1 VEELVQLW
9 LFELLKGTGR
19 LFLHPVF
26 YYLIFLSGLLGV
38 SRVKRERK
46 NFHTRTFDAYFELR
60 QLFPIGLI
68 LGLVLTI
75 VTLMIGLTLPFAA
88 ILLIAVFTILWSLT
102 TNIRLMSP
110 VYTVGA
116 AFFAITLITEYEW
129 TLPLFNDTFQDLEE
143 KVYPSLVILM
153 ALLLISE
160 GILITKNAGK
170 GTSPKLVKSKRGQ
183 NVGAHEVKR
192 FWLLPMFLLI
202 PGEALTLPFD
212 WWPVFTI
219 GAESY
224 SLILVPFAIGFNQ
237 QIQGMLPKQS
247 IQLQGRRVTTF
258 GIMIL
263 ILSVIGYWYPLISI
277 GVAAFAIIGR
287 ELISLMQRLKDD
299 NLPFY
304 FSKKNNGL
312 MIIGIIPESPAD
324 KMGLQVGELMS
335 KVNGVKIL
343 DEQVFYEALQKN
355 RAHCKLEV
363 LDTNGEVRFVQR
375 ALYEGDHYE
384 LGILF
389 VQDQRKSDERIDKV

>member
-1 VEELVQLW
+1 MQLW

-26 YYLIFLSGLLGV
+26 YYLIFLSGILGV

-60 QLFPIGLI
+60 QLFPMGLI

-75 VTLMIGLTLPFAA
+75 VTLMAGLTLPFAA
-88 ILLIAVFTILWSLT
+88 ILLIAFFTILWSLT

-129 TLPLFNDTFQDLEE
+129 TIPLFNDTFQALEE

-183 NVGAHEVKR
+183 NVGAHVVKR

-212 WWPVFTI
+212 WWPVFNI

-247 IQLQGRRVTTF
+247 IQLQGRRVTTL
-258 GIMIL
+258 GILIL

-277 GVAAFAIIGR
+277 AVAALAIIGR

-324 KMGLQVGELMS
+324 KMGLQVGEIIS
-335 KVNGVKIL
+335 KINGVKIL

-363 LDTNGEVRFVQR
+363 LDINGEVRFVQR

-389 VQDQRKSDERIDKV
+389 VQDQRKFDERIG

>member
-26 YYLIFLSGLLGV
+26 YYLIFLSGILGV

-68 LGLVLTI
+68 LGLILTI
-75 VTLMIGLTLPFAA
+75 VTLMAGLTLPFAA
-88 ILLIAVFTILWSLT
+88 ILLIAFFTILWSLT

-129 TLPLFNDTFQDLEE
+129 TIPLFNDTFQVLEE
-143 KVYPSLVILM
+143 KVYPSLVIIM

-212 WWPVFTI
+212 WWPVFNI

-247 IQLQGRRVTTF
+247 IQLQGRRVTTL
-258 GIMIL
+258 GILIL

-277 GVAAFAIIGR
+277 AVAALAIIGR

-324 KMGLQVGELMS
+324 KMGLQVGEIIS
-335 KVNGVKIL
+335 KINGVKIL

-363 LDTNGEVRFVQR
+363 LDINGEVRFVQR

-389 VQDQRKSDERIDKV
+389 VQDQRKFDERIG

>member
-1 VEELVQLW
+1 MVQLW

-19 LFLHPVF
+19 FFLHPVF
-26 YYLIFLSGLLGV
+26 YYLVFLSGILGV

-60 QLFPIGLI
+60 QLFPLGLI
-68 LGLVLTI
+68 LGLVLSI
-75 VTLMIGLTLPFAA
+75 VTVTAGLTVPFAA
-88 ILLIAVFTILWSLT
+88 ILLVIFFTVLWSLT

-116 AFFAITLITEYEW
+116 AFFGIILIAEYGW
-129 TLPLFNDTFQDLEE
+129 NIPFFNDAFQAIND
-143 KVYPSLVILM
+143 KVYPSVIILL

-160 GILITKNAGK
+160 GILISRNASK
-170 GTSPKLVKSKRGQ
+170 GTSPKLVKSRRGQ

-192 FWLLPMFLLI
+192 FWIVPVFLLI
-202 PGEALTLPFD
+202 PGDVLTLPFE
-212 WWPVFTI
+212 WWPVFHM

-224 SLILVPFAIGFNQ
+224 SLILVPFAVGFNQ

-247 IQLQGRRVTTF
+247 IQLQGRRVITL
-258 GIMIL
+258 GILTL
-263 ILSVIGYWYPLISI
+263 ILSVVGYWYPLISI
-277 GVAAFAIIGR
+277 GVAALAIIGR
-287 ELISLMQRLKDD
+287 EIISLMQRLKDD

-324 KMGLQVGELMS
+324 KMGLQVGELVS
-335 KVNGVKIL
+335 KVNGVPTR
-343 DEQVFYEALQKN
+343 DEQDFYEALQKN

-363 LDTNGEVRFVQR
+363 LDINGEVRFVQR

-389 VQDQRKSDERIDKV
+389 VQEQKKYDEKIG

>member
-1 VEELVQLW
+1 
-9 LFELLKGTGR
+9 
-19 LFLHPVF
+19 
-26 YYLIFLSGLLGV
+26 
-38 SRVKRERK
+38 
-46 NFHTRTFDAYFELR
+46 
-60 QLFPIGLI
+60 
-68 LGLVLTI
+68 
-75 VTLMIGLTLPFAA
+75 M
-88 ILLIAVFTILWSLT
+88 SLT

-129 TLPLFNDTFQDLEE
+129 TLPLFNETFQDLEE

-363 LDTNGEVRFVQR
+363 LDINGEVRFVQR

-389 VQDQRKSDERIDKV
+389 VQDQNKYDEKIG

>member
-1 VEELVQLW
+1 MVQIW
-9 LFELLKGTGR
+9 LIELLKGTGK

-26 YYLIFLSGLLGV
+26 YYLIFLSGILGV

-60 QLFPIGLI
+60 QLFPLGLI
-68 LGLVLTI
+68 LGLVLSIVI
-75 VTLMIGLTLPFAA
+75 VTTGLSVPFAA
-88 ILLIAVFTILWSLT
+88 ILLIVAFTLLWSFT

-116 AFFAITLITEYEW
+116 AFFGVILIAENEWNIPFFKGAFHDAI
-129 TLPLFNDTFQDLEE
+129 DE
-143 KVYPSLVILM
+143 KVYPSVVILL

-160 GILITKNAGK
+160 GILISRNGSK
-170 GTSPKLVKSKRGQ
+170 GSSPKLVKSKRGQ
-183 NVGAHEVKR
+183 SVGAHEVKR
-192 FWLLPMFLLI
+192 FWMLPVFLLV
-202 PGEALTLPFD
+202 PGDVLTLPFE
-212 WWPVFTI
+212 WWPVFQV

-224 SLILVPFAIGFNQ
+224 SLILVPFAVGFNQ

-247 IQLQGRRVTTF
+247 IQLHGRKVITLGIVT
-258 GIMIL
+258 L

-277 GVAAFAIIGR
+277 VVAALAIIGR
-287 ELISLMQRLKDD
+287 ELISLTQRLKDD
-299 NLPFY
+299 SLPFY

-324 KMGLQVGELMS
+324 KMGIQVGELIP
-335 KVNGVKIL
+335 KVNGVKIR
-343 DEQVFYEALQKN
+343 DEQTFYEALQKN

-363 LDTNGEVRFVQR
+363 LDINGEVRFVQR

-389 VQDQRKSDERIDKV
+389 VLEQKKYGEKIG

>member
-1 VEELVQLW
+1 MVQLW

-26 YYLIFLSGLLGV
+26 YYLIFLSGILGV

-46 NFHTRTFDAYFELR
+46 NFHTRTFDAFFELR
-60 QLFPIGLI
+60 QLVPLGLI
-68 LGLVLTI
+68 LGLVLSI
-75 VTLMIGLTLPFAA
+75 VTVTAGLAVPFAA
-88 ILLIAVFTILWSLT
+88 ILLIVVFTLLWSLT

-116 AFFAITLITEYEW
+116 AFFGIILIAEYDWNIPLYKEAFHAI
-129 TLPLFNDTFQDLEE
+129 DE
-143 KVYPSLVILM
+143 KVYPSVVILL

-160 GILITKNAGK
+160 GILISKNASK
-170 GTSPKLVKSKRGQ
+170 GSSPKLVKSRRGQ
-183 NVGAHEVKR
+183 SVGVHELKR
-192 FWLLPMFLLI
+192 LWMLPIFLLI
-202 PGEALTLPFD
+202 PGDVLTLPFE
-212 WWPVFTI
+212 WWPVFHV

-224 SLILVPFAIGFNQ
+224 SLILVPFAVGFNQ

-247 IQLQGRRVTTF
+247 IQLQGRRVLTL
-258 GIMIL
+258 GILTL
-263 ILSVIGYWYPLISI
+263 ILSVFGYWYPLISI
-277 GVAAFAIIGR
+277 GAAALAIIGR
-287 ELISLMQRLKDD
+287 EIISLMQRLKDD
-299 NLPFY
+299 SLPFY
-304 FSKKNNGL
+304 FSKKNNGI

-324 KMGLQVGELMS
+324 KMGLQVGELIS
-335 KVNGVKIL
+335 KVNGVTIR

-363 LDTNGEVRFVQR
+363 FDINGEIRFVQR

-389 VQDQRKSDERIDKV
+389 VQDQKKYDERIG

>member
-1 VEELVQLW
+1 LVQLW

-19 LFLHPVF
+19 LFLNPVF
-26 YYLIFLSGLLGV
+26 YYLIFLSGILGV

-46 NFHTRTFDAYFELR
+46 NFHTRTFDAYYELR
-60 QLFPIGLI
+60 QLFPLGLI
-68 LGLVLTI
+68 VGLMLSVTTVLAGIT
-75 VTLMIGLTLPFAA
+75 VPFAA
-88 ILLIAVFTILWSLT
+88 ILLIAGFTVLWSLT

-116 AFFAITLITEYEW
+116 AFFGIILIAEYNWNIPFFKESFQAI
-129 TLPLFNDTFQDLEE
+129 DE
-143 KVYPSLVILM
+143 KVYPSVVILL
-153 ALLLISE
+153 ALLIISE
-160 GILITKNAGK
+160 GILIFKNGIK
-170 GTSPKLVKSKRGQ
+170 GTSPKLAKSRRGQ
-183 NVGAHEVKR
+183 NVGVHEVKR

-202 PGEALTLPFD
+202 PGETLTVPFE
-212 WWPVFTI
+212 WWPVFHI
-219 GAESY
+219 GVESY

-247 IQLQGRRVTTF
+247 IQLQGRLVITL
-258 GIMIL
+258 GVVIL
-263 ILSVIGYWYPLISI
+263 ILSVIGYWYPLVSI
-277 GVAAFAIIGR
+277 IVAACAIICR
-287 ELISLMQRLKDD
+287 ELISLTQRLRDD

-324 KMGLQVGELMS
+324 KMGLQVGELLS
-335 KVNGVKIL
+335 KVNGVKIR
-343 DEQVFYEALQKN
+343 DEQALYEALQKN

-363 LDTNGEVRFVQR
+363 LDVNGEVRFVQR

-389 VQDQRKSDERIDKV
+389 VQGQRKFDEGIG

>member
-1 VEELVQLW
+1 
-9 LFELLKGTGR
+9 
-19 LFLHPVF
+19 
-26 YYLIFLSGLLGV
+26 
-38 SRVKRERK
+38 
-46 NFHTRTFDAYFELR
+46 
-60 QLFPIGLI
+60 
-68 LGLVLTI
+68 
-75 VTLMIGLTLPFAA
+75 
-88 ILLIAVFTILWSLT
+88 
-102 TNIRLMSP
+102 MSP

-116 AFFAITLITEYEW
+116 AFFGVILIAEYDW
-129 TLPLFNDTFQDLEE
+129 TVPFFKGALQGVDE
-143 KVYPSLVILM
+143 KVYPSVVILL

-160 GILITKNAGK
+160 GILISRNASK
-170 GTSPKLVKSKRGQ
+170 GSSPKLVKSKRGQ

-192 FWLLPMFLLI
+192 LWLLPVFLLI
-202 PGEALTLPFD
+202 PGDVLTLPFE
-212 WWPVFTI
+212 WWPVFHI

-224 SLILVPFAIGFNQ
+224 SLLLVPFAVGFNQ

-247 IQLQGRRVTTF
+247 IQLHGRKVITLGIVT
-258 GIMIL
+258 L

-277 GVAAFAIIGR
+277 GVAALAIIGR

-324 KMGLQVGELMS
+324 KMGLQVGELIS
-335 KVNGVKIL
+335 KLNGVTIR
-343 DEQVFYEALQKN
+343 DEQIFYEALQKN

-363 LDTNGEVRFVQR
+363 LDINGEVRFVQR

-389 VQDQRKSDERIDKV
+389 VQDQNKYDEKIG

>member
-1 VEELVQLW
+1 MQLW

-26 YYLIFLSGLLGV
+26 YYLIFLSGILGV

-60 QLFPIGLI
+60 QLLPLGLL

-75 VTLMIGLTLPFAA
+75 VTIIAGLTLPFAA
-88 ILLIAVFTILWSLT
+88 ILLIAVFTLVWSVT
-102 TNIRLMSP
+102 TNIRFMSP

-129 TLPLFNDTFQDLEE
+129 TIPLFNHTFQSLEE

-160 GILITKNAGK
+160 GILITRNATK
-170 GTSPKLVKSKRGQ
+170 GTSPKLVKSRRGQ

-192 FWLLPMFLLI
+192 LWLLPMFLLI
-202 PGEALTLPFD
+202 PGKVLTLPFE
-212 WWPVFTI
+212 WWPVFTL
-219 GAESY
+219 GTESY

-247 IQLQGRRVTTF
+247 IQLQGRRVTTL
-258 GIMIL
+258 GVLIL
-263 ILSVIGYWYPLISI
+263 ILAVIGYWYPLISI
-277 GVAAFAIIGR
+277 GVTALAIISR

-324 KMGLQVGELMS
+324 KMGLQVGEIIS
-335 KVNGVKIL
+335 KVNGVIIR
-343 DEQVFYEALQKN
+343 DEHVFYEALQKN

-363 LDTNGEVRFVQR
+363 LDINGEVRFVQR

-389 VQDQRKSDERIDKV
+389 VQDQRKFDERIG

>member
-1 VEELVQLW
+1 LVQLW

-19 LFLHPVF
+19 LFLNPVF
-26 YYLIFLSGLLGV
+26 YYLIFLSGILGV

-46 NFHTRTFDAYFELR
+46 NFHTRTFDAYYELR
-60 QLFPIGLI
+60 QLFPLGLI
-68 LGLVLTI
+68 VGLVLSVAAVLAGIT
-75 VTLMIGLTLPFAA
+75 VPFAA
-88 ILLIAVFTILWSLT
+88 ILLIAGFTVLWSLT

-116 AFFAITLITEYEW
+116 AFFGIVLIAEYNWNIPFFKESFQAI
-129 TLPLFNDTFQDLEE
+129 DE
-143 KVYPSLVILM
+143 KVYPSVVILL
-153 ALLLISE
+153 ALLIISE
-160 GILITKNAGK
+160 GILIFKNGIK
-170 GTSPKLVKSKRGQ
+170 GTSPKLAKSRRGQ
-183 NVGAHEVKR
+183 NVGVHEVKR

-202 PGEALTLPFD
+202 PGETLTVPFE
-212 WWPVFTI
+212 WWPVFQI
-219 GAESY
+219 GVESY

-247 IQLQGRRVTTF
+247 IQLQGRRVITL
-258 GIMIL
+258 GVVIL
-263 ILSVIGYWYPLISI
+263 ILSVIGYWYPLVSI
-277 GVAAFAIIGR
+277 IVAACAIICR
-287 ELISLMQRLKDD
+287 ELISLTQRLKDD

-324 KMGLQVGELMS
+324 KMGLQVGELLS
-335 KVNGVKIL
+335 KVNGVKIR
-343 DEQVFYEALQKN
+343 DEQALYEALEKN

-363 LDTNGEVRFVQR
+363 LDVNGEVRFVQR

-389 VQDQRKSDERIDKV
+389 VQDQRKFDERIG

>member
-1 VEELVQLW
+1 MEELVQLW

-26 YYLIFLSGLLGV
+26 YYLIFLSGILGV

-68 LGLVLTI
+68 LGLILNI
-75 VTLMIGLTLPFAA
+75 VTLMAGLTLPFAA
-88 ILLIAVFTILWSLT
+88 ILLIAFFTILWSLT

-129 TLPLFNDTFQDLEE
+129 TIPLFNDTFQVLEE
-143 KVYPSLVILM
+143 KVYPSLVIIM

-212 WWPVFTI
+212 WWPVFNI

-247 IQLQGRRVTTF
+247 IQLQGRRVTTL
-258 GIMIL
+258 GILIL

-277 GVAAFAIIGR
+277 AVAALAIIGR

-324 KMGLQVGELMS
+324 KMGLQVGEIIS
-335 KVNGVKIL
+335 KINGVKIL

-363 LDTNGEVRFVQR
+363 LDINGEVRFVQR

-389 VQDQRKSDERIDKV
+389 VQDQRKFDERIG

>member
-1 VEELVQLW
+1 VQLW
-9 LFELLKGTGR
+9 LIELLKGTGR

-26 YYLIFLSGLLGV
+26 YYLIFLSGILGV

-46 NFHTRTFDAYFELR
+46 NFHNRTFDAYFELR
-60 QLFPIGLI
+60 QLLPIGLL

-75 VTLMIGLTLPFAA
+75 VTIIAGLTLPFAA
-88 ILLIAVFTILWSLT
+88 ILLIAVFTLLWSLT
-102 TNIRLMSP
+102 ANIRFMSP

-129 TLPLFNDTFQDLEE
+129 TIPLFNHTFQALEE

-160 GILITKNAGK
+160 GILITRNASK
-170 GTSPKLVKSKRGQ
+170 GTSPKLVKSRRGQ

-192 FWLLPMFLLI
+192 LWLLPMFLLI
-202 PGEALTLPFD
+202 PGKVLTLPFE
-212 WWPVFTI
+212 WWPVFHI

-247 IQLQGRRVTTF
+247 IQLQGRRVTTL
-258 GIMIL
+258 GVLIL

-277 GVAAFAIIGR
+277 GVAALAIISR

-324 KMGLQVGELMS
+324 KMGLQVGELIS
-335 KVNGVKIL
+335 KVNGVIIR
-343 DEQVFYEALQKN
+343 DEHVFYEALQKN

-363 LDTNGEVRFVQR
+363 LDINGEVRFVQR

-389 VQDQRKSDERIDKV
+389 VQDQRKFDEGIG